1 VKYLVT
7 PEHERGGSQVAQVLL
22 RTLRTPLLWLL
33 VAALA
38 GLMLLALER
47 TGPVAGPALTNS
59 SSKSDTKSDAKNKD
73 SNTNSR
79 DKKAKDRDDDENTCD
94 AHEND
99 DKPKS
104 CVISHG

>member
-1 VKYLVT
+1 M
-7 PEHERGGSQVAQVLL
+7 AQVVL
-22 RTLRTPLLWLL
+22 RMLRTPLLWLL

-59 SSKSDTKSDAKNKD
+59 SSHSDTKSDTKSDSKNKD
-73 SNTNSR
+73 SR
-79 DKKAKDRDDDENTCD
+79 DKKAKDRDDENTCD
-94 AHEND
+94 GHEND
-99 DKPKS
+99 DKKKS